1 METCPRG
8 SKLRKYSD
16 WSFIQQEGSKAIK
29 RGSKRGLRLEPLLFH
44 QLREFTRPQRKAI
57 SAPGTR
63 NLSLWAFQSSLI
75 CVYWFLDYQVVTRAM
90 NIFSAA
96 LGPQGV
102 IRSTLLRSKAVFPHK
117 ASLLCVQVCS
127 SGLLST
133 STRQKLV
140 ASNVRL
146 YLCHMSP
153 SVVPVFHLPTLQWW
167 AEQQVMQ
174 SKEDELLCLTAVWFS
189 SVSFE
194 LFFFFLFLRGGYL
207 QGHFRP

>member
-1 METCPRG
+1 MREQAGPSPGATSVPSIEG
-8 SKLRKYSD
+8 IYSPSKESYFSTWHPKSQSM
-16 WSFIQQEGSKAIK
+16 SFSVVFD
-29 RGSKRGLRLEPLLFH
+29 LRLLV
-44 QLREFTRPQRKAI
+44 
-57 SAPGTR
+57 SG
-63 NLSLWAFQSSLI
+63 LSGG
-75 CVYWFLDYQVVTRAM
+75 TRAM

-102 IRSTLLRSKAVFPHK
+102 ILSALLRSAPLQGCIPHK

-167 AEQQVMQ
+167 AEQQAMQ

-194 LFFFFLFLRGGYL
+194 LFFSFFERGVSSRSL
-207 QGHFRP
+207 QALDASLSSMSQKSNFTDVWHSLVHYI